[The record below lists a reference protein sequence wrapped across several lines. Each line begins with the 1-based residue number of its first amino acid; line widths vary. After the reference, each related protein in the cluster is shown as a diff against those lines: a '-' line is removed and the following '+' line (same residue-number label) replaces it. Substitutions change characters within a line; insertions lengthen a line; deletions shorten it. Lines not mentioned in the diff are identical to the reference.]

1 MTTHLRGSEGTIE
14 LGLRGE
20 RVKLG
25 DHIAYFWEKD
35 REFEEAVKFLI
46 LGIRQGEHA
55 VVFGHD
61 EANQRVLGILR
72 LNGLDTDHLQ
82 KTNRLSVIGG
92 GPSGEIMLGGI
103 GETFQQAV
111 DAGAGCI
118 RLLGNIGWS
127 KPGWP
132 NDLDIL
138 AFEAKVTGAAK
149 QFPCVV
155 MCMYDVAHLSG
166 TVMVHG
172 AYETHPLTFCGNV
185 LRENPHYVEV
195 AQYLLQLE
203 EMEDRAKDGAGHRA
217 SSSAHPDAP
226 LTASA

>member
-1 MTTHLRGSEGTIE
+1 LTTHLRGSEGNIE

-20 RVKLG
+20 RVRLG
-25 DHIAYFWEKD
+25 DHIAYFWEAD
-35 REFEEAVKFLI
+35 QQFDEAVNFLI
-46 LGIRQGEHA
+46 VGIRQGDHT

-61 EANQRVLGILR
+61 EANARVLRILGRSGI
-72 LNGLDTDHLQ
+72 DTDHLQ
-82 KTNRLSVIGG
+82 SSNRLSVIGG
-92 GPSGEIMLGGI
+92 GPSGEQMLGGI
-103 GETFQQAV
+103 GQKFAEAV
-111 DAGAGCI
+111 KGGSRCI

-132 NDLDIL
+132 DDLDIL
-138 AFEAKVTGAAK
+138 AFEAKVTSAAK

-185 LRENPHYVEV
+185 LRENPHYVQV
-195 AQYLLQLE
+195 DQFFLQLE
-203 EMEDRAKDGAGHRA
+203 EMEDRAKVGARRGA
-217 SSSAHPDAP
+217 STDESDVQ
-226 LTASA
+226 LTAGV

>member
-1 MTTHLRGSEGTIE
+1 MIE
-14 LGLRGE
+14 PRSKHPSGDIALGVRDE

-25 DHIAYFWEKD
+25 DHIAYFWESE
-35 REFEEAVKFLI
+35 RQFEEAVGFL
-46 LGIRQGEHA
+46 LVGIRNGDHV

-61 EANQRVLGILR
+61 DANKKVVALLRRRGI
-72 LNGLDTDHLQ
+72 DTDHLQ
-82 KTNRLSVIGG
+82 TSERLTLITG
-92 GPSGEIMLGGI
+92 GPSGDKMLGNI
-103 GETFQQAV
+103 GETFQRAV
-111 DAGAGCI
+111 DRGCGCI

-132 NDLDIL
+132 DDIDIL

-155 MCMYDVAHLSG
+155 MCMYDVASLSG

-185 LRENPHYVEV
+185 LRENPFYVGVDEF
-195 AQYLLQLE
+195 L
-203 EMEDRAKDGAGHRA
+203 DRLKAV
-217 SSSAHPDAP
+217 
-226 LTASA
+226 

>member
-1 MTTHLRGSEGTIE
+1 MTTHLRGSEGTVE

-20 RVKLG
+20 RVRLG
-25 DHIAYFWEKD
+25 DHIAYFWEKE

-61 EANQRVLGILR
+61 EANEKVLGILR
-72 LNGLDTDHLQ
+72 RNGLDTGHLQ
-82 KTNRLSVIGG
+82 KANRLSVIGG
-92 GPSGEIMLGGI
+92 GPSGEKMLGGI
-103 GETFQQAV
+103 GEKFQQAV
-111 DAGAGCI
+111 DRGASCI

-127 KPGWP
+127 KPDWP
-132 NDLDIL
+132 DDLDIL
-138 AFEAKVTGAAK
+138 AFEARVTAAAK
-149 QFPCVV
+149 RFPCVV
-155 MCMYDVAHLSG
+155 MCLYDVAHLSG

-195 AQYLLQLE
+195 DQFLLQLE
-203 EMEDRAKDGAGHRA
+203 EMEDRAKVGARHKASAGHA
-217 SSSAHPDAP
+217 DAP
-226 LTASA
+226 LTATA

>member
-1 MTTHLRGSEGTIE
+1 LTTHLRGSEGDIE

-20 RVKLG
+20 RIRLG
-25 DHIAYFWEKD
+25 DHIAYFWEND
-35 REFEEAVKFLI
+35 QQFDEAVNFLI
-46 LGIRQGEHA
+46 LGIRQGDHT

-61 EANQRVLGILR
+61 EANARVLANLERNGI
-72 LNGLDTDHLQ
+72 DTDHLQ
-82 KTNRLSVIGG
+82 GSNRLSVIGG
-92 GPSGEIMLGGI
+92 GPSGEKMLGGI
-103 GETFQQAV
+103 GEKFTEAV
-111 DAGAGCI
+111 KGGSKCI

-132 NDLDIL
+132 DDLDIL

-185 LRENPHYVEV
+185 LRENPHYVQV
-195 AQYLLQLE
+195 DQFLLQLE
-203 EMEDRAKDGAGHRA
+203 EMEDRAKVGARKAA
-217 SSSAHPDAP
+217 STAESDVH
-226 LTASA
+226 LTASV